1 MFLDRVGPSLP
12 LLTLTCTVTTTVG
25 DGDDA
30 HYDLYA
36 PAMMQTASFY
46 QPPLATTPTSN
57 APMGDSTRASVNHL
71 LAGACSTPCSTAAQ
85 TFVQIVPP
93 LSRFQLALD
102 VLMPMLDAPIEVSSR
117 LLVIMRCAAHTPRVS
132 IADPTHTRVLYIV
145 LTLRAAPDFH

>member
-1 MFLDRVGPSLP
+1 MADGTWIGLDRACLC
-12 LLTLTCTVTTTVG
+12 LALTCTVTTSVR

-30 HYDLYA
+30 YYDLYA

-46 QPPLATTPTSN
+46 QPPLAMTQASN
-57 APMGDSTRASVNHL
+57 APAGDSTRASVNHL

-102 VLMPMLDAPIEVSSR
+102 VLMPMLDAPIEVSPR
-117 LLVIMRCAAHTPRVS
+117 LLVIVRCAAHLARVS
-132 IADPTHTRVLYIV
+132 THS
-145 LTLRAAPDFH
+145 